1 MATATLT
8 TMPHA
13 LVTAM
18 RAMGHGIAASTLAA
32 FEHIGNALTRSIE
45 ESRREHDEAY
55 LSEACDCSDVE
66 RRMRDLE
73 RSSRN
78 GLSWPNC

>member
-1 MATATLT
+1 MSTASIT

-18 RAMGHGIAASTLAA
+18 YAAGHGIAASTHAA
-32 FEHIGNALTRSIE
+32 FEYIGNALSRSIE

-55 LSEACDCSDVE
+55 LAESTDCSDLE

-73 RSSRN
+73 HTQKSN
-78 GLSWPNC
+78 AFWVG